1 MRNFY
6 CSLALIAASTLWAGQ
21 ARADIV
27 QNYTMDFNKSISTT
41 AHDFKVG
48 SGWGH
53 IVEKY
58 TTTDYW
64 QDYYVSYSYSSTDG
78 RNGSG
83 AIKVGSQTIGD
94 DYSYDVGPVNDLLVT
109 PAITGKASIWVKKSS
124 SGSSS
129 IKFYAVTLENGKYK
143 KGDQI
148 TVDV

>member
-53 IVEKY
+53 IVGKY
-58 TTTDYW
+58 TTEGW
-64 QDYYVSYSYSSTDG
+64 SSEDYYVSYTYSSTDG
-78 RNGSG
+78 R
-83 AIKVGSQTIGD
+83 KIGRAH
-94 DYSYDVGPVNDLLVT
+94 V
-109 PAITGKASIWVKKSS
+109 
-124 SGSSS
+124 
-129 IKFYAVTLENGKYK
+129 
-143 KGDQI
+143 
-148 TVDV
+148 